1 MCMHLYIESMVYG
14 IYKYMYIKNG
24 VLFSHKEGNSII
36 FYNMDKPWGD
46 YIKWRNQLQ
55 GNI

>member
-36 FYNMDKPWGD
+36 FYNMDKPWGH